1 MGLDRLT
8 QFILNLS
15 NIREAVLFP
24 RDTERLTP

>member
-1 MGLDRLT
+1 MQLLGLE
-8 QFILNLS
+8 